1 MNKLKIIAGIILFGS
16 LWGFSECIIG
26 SYFHEVG
33 LPAGAIMT
41 GIFAVGFMLI
51 TRLFY
56 RQKGMQLGMALVAGA
71 LRLFNP
77 FGGCYICAAIAIMA
91 EGALFELVWYKMT
104 LNLEELKKPIMSASM
119 GIITTYIVFVGGY
132 IITQILTPLFSSAG
146 FYLENLINF
155 LPQIL
160 SRGLLAAILGGI
172 TVPTAMLLKN
182 IDITRVRDKIY
193 YPTAAAIS
201 ALCWTAVIINTLLI
215 I

>member
-91 EGALFELVWYKMT
+91 EGALFELVWYKIT

-119 GIITTYIVFVGGY
+119 GIITAYIVFVGGY

-193 YPTAAAIS
+193 YPTAASIS
-201 ALCWTAVIINTLLI
+201 ILCWTAVIINTLLI